1 MITGFNTDVEYE
13 GVVYHVQ
20 TEDKGLNS
28 PLILSLVY
36 VGGTILAS
44 KRSRYEDLIASGF
57 DERELTLR
65 LQRQHQL
72 ICAAIRSGRLE
83 DLKRMSKREAETR
96 ATQQAKPPAAPTPAA
111 LSNAPDQT
119 PAKPA
124 PPPTLPPKPAPTAK
138 ARPAGRPA
146 DNRQQAVPPPAK
158 TDTEVVAPAG
168 GDLHLV
174 LLKEKEFRGGETV
187 TLRVRVSRGPEEGE
201 NAVVGAPVTVKIL
214 GTAFRPI
221 ISSAQTDENGV
232 ASVSVTL
239 PRFTTGRAA
248 LLIHVAVD
256 GKEAEIR
263 RIIQQG

>member
-96 ATQQAKPPAAPTPAA
+96 TTQKAKPSKPASAASNSRPDQAPAA
-111 LSNAPDQT
+111 
-119 PAKPA
+119 
-124 PPPTLPPKPAPTAK
+124 PPTLPPKPAPPAK
-138 ARPAGRPA
+138 AKPAGSPA
-146 DNRQQAVPPPAK
+146 DNRKQAAPPPVK
-158 TDTEVVAPAG
+158 TDTAVAAPVEG
-168 GDLHLV
+168 ELHLV

-187 TLRVRVSRGPEEGE
+187 TLRVRVSRGPEEGQ
-201 NAVVGAPVTVKIL
+201 NTVADAPVTVKIL

-221 ISSAQTDENGV
+221 ISSAQTDENGI

-248 LLIHVAVD
+248 LLIHVAID

-263 RIIQQG
+263 RIIHQG